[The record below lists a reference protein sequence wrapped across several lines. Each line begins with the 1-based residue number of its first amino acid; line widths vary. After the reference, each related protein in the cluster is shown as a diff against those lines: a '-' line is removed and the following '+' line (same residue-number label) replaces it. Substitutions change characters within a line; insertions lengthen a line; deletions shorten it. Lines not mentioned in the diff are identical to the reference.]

1 MTYNELY
8 DFCNLNTGLVNATNA
23 IIASSSPR
31 NYFPSD
37 SPISKNVTNIDIND
51 LYPEHRV
58 IARSKAAFYGVPGIK
73 KVIFNDPATIVLWT
87 DGTKT
92 VVKSQD
98 KDQFDKEKGLAMA
111 IVKKALGNEGRYYEI
126 FKKWL
131 KEDGEDK

>member
-1 MTYNELY
+1 MIYNELY

-31 NYFPSD
+31 NYLLND
-37 SPISKNVTNIDIND
+37 SPIAKDAASIDANT

-58 IARSKAAFYGVPGIK
+58 IARSKAAFYGVPEIK
-73 KVIFNDPATIVLWT
+73 KVIFNNPASIILWE
-87 DGTKT
+87 DGTKA
-92 VVKSQD
+92 VVKAQD

-131 KEDGEDK
+131 NEDGENK